1 MIRSLFMLLVGAWL
15 AQAGVFYALLTRPA
29 AVEKADAVVVF
40 MGADGR
46 AREGYALARRG
57 LAPYLI
63 LSPADVRRAAALDRK
78 WVGRRPAFRH
88 LIEDRAETTFQ
99 NALLT
104 ARIIREKALKSC
116 LLVTSP
122 YHMPRSRLLLE
133 LMLWGTDV
141 KILPCPTAPGPF
153 PASPMDWQKA
163 HFKRAHNE
171 MVEFWGSLLE
181 AARYAV
187 SRELPPRGAEDGAG
201 VAFLRSVLLFQ
212 MD

>member
-1 MIRSLFMLLVGAWL
+1 MLLVGGWL
-15 AQAGVFYALLTRPA
+15 AQAGIFYALLTRPA
-29 AVEKADAVVVF
+29 VVEKADAVVVF
-40 MGADGR
+40 MGAAGR
-46 AREGYALARRG
+46 IREGYALARQE

-63 LSPADVRRAAALDRK
+63 LSPANARRAAAFDRRWGDK
-78 WVGRRPAFRH
+78 GASFRH

-104 ARIIREKALKSC
+104 ARLLREKGLKSC

-122 YHMPRSRLLLE
+122 YHMPRSRLLLA
-133 LMLWGTDV
+133 LALWGTDV

-153 PASPMDWQKA
+153 PASPLDWRKT

-181 AARYAV
+181 AARYAA
-187 SRELPPRGAEDGAG
+187 SGELPPRGAEEGAG
-201 VAFLRSVLLFQ
+201 VAFLRSLLLFQ